1 MRGWISLLW
10 SPWSSLC
17 RYFRYLHHLACPA
30 PRSPPH
36 LIPVSREGRQCW
48 LSFLAHF
55 LTLCFYQAHPLTLPA
70 GCQRGSFLF
79 PSSSLCSYLLH
90 NPLKHDIP
98 VFCLRPVSLPCQD
111 FRGSSPA
118 WWPFPSLGCPLDLR
132 KGRVCIL
139 RCWDGSPSCQDI
151 APNTFLCFFFILFPF
166 ENSHFKRLKWTSW
179 GLRGLLVL
187 KTSFPVWRE
196 GKQLPSFHMTSIHR
210 RL

>member
-1 MRGWISLLW
+1 M
-10 SPWSSLC
+10 PSSWC
-17 RYFRYLHHLACPA
+17 
-30 PRSPPH
+30 PPH

-55 LTLCFYQAHPLTLPA
+55 LMLYFYKAHPFTLPA

-90 NPLKHDIP
+90 KPLNHKIP
-98 VFCLRPVSLPCQD
+98 VFCLCSFSLPFRD
-111 FRGSSPA
+111 FWGSSLRGD
-118 WWPFPSLGCPLDLR
+118 PSSPCTLDLR
-132 KGRVCIL
+132 KGIVCI
-139 RCWDGSPSCQDI
+139 RRGWDHSPSSQDI
-151 APNTFLCFFFILFPF
+151 APDTFLCFFFILFPY

-179 GLRGLLVL
+179 GLTGLLVL
-187 KTSFPVWRE
+187 KTTLPVWRE